1 MVPPVILTNPLIH
14 PSLPPKPSVLTR
26 NQEYSAVELSK
37 FQTVIDN
44 KGAEHRW
51 LTIKRGFRSHDL
63 RFNVT
68 AETRAGL
75 ISQVFKNR
83 GWLEGVFGSHAADVG
98 IYLDG
103 KPWLSNW
110 TVQQIGLWDTLSPG
124 ASCAYL
130 IEVEL
135 TYSSVMHA

>member
-1 MVPPVILTNPLIH
+1 MI
-14 PSLPPKPSVLTR
+14 
-26 NQEYSAVELSK
+26 ELSQ
-37 FQTVIDN
+37 FQTVLDN
-44 KGAEHRW
+44 NGCEHRW

-63 RFNVT
+63 RFSVT

-83 GWLEGVFGSHAADVG
+83 GWLEGVYGSQATNVG
-98 IYLDG
+98 LYLDG
-103 KPWLSNW
+103 KLWLPSW
-110 TVQQIGLWDTLSPG
+110 TVQQMGLWEMLGPG
-124 ASCAYL
+124 AKRAYL